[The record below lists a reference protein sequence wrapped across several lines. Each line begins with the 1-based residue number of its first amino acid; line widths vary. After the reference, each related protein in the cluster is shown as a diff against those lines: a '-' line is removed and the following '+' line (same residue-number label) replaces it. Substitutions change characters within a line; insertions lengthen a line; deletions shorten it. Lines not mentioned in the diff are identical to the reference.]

1 MTYYAPAHLLAAP
14 QGFVDRVRHWIEM
27 RRTLDAIAHM
37 DDRMLADIGWYRA
50 PQPKLPTS
58 VI

>member
-1 MTYYAPAHLLAAP
+1 MTYYAPAHLLGAP
-14 QGFVDRVRHWIEM
+14 AGFVGRVRHWIEI

-50 PQPKLPTS
+50 PQVPAPKPL
-58 VI
+58 I